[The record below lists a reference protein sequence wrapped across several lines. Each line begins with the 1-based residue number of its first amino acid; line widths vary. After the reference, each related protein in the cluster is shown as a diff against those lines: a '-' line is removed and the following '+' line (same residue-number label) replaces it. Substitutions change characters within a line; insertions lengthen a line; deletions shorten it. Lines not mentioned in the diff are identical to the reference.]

1 MKSLDNIK
9 LVAFD
14 FDDTLCIHTEHKWN
28 ALMEE
33 DYISR
38 IIRNEEFSYGG
49 QKNIQMQELINECK
63 DLGIEL
69 VLLSHTECAKGA
81 ALKVQWVK
89 NNYGV
94 EMENLCV
101 GQREKKLYYLK
112 EYARMRHITYS
123 EAMLLDDHPC
133 TVSEFANAGFMVA
146 TPMEVVNYVNAD
158 NADFTIEQTHDADD
172 KNCNN
177 VKKLFIS
184 QPMVGK
190 SREEIMAE
198 REEAVAAAENL
209 LNEKVQIID
218 SIISSAPKDA
228 TPLWYLGKSL
238 ELLSTA
244 DIAYFTKG
252 WYDARGCRIEHDCAR
267 PTGFQY
273 WNSRRENNM
282 NLLEHYIKEVHSVVD
297 ITDEFTKQCGYIP
310 KEAFLEVDLT
320 YNCYGVEKREKV
332 SFWKSN
338 FENAKEAGYFLA

>member
-38 IIRNEEFSYGG
+38 IIRNEDFSYGG

-101 GQREKKLYYLK
+101 GQREKKLDYLK
-112 EYARMRHITYS
+112 GYAQVRHITYS
-123 EAMLLDDHPC
+123 EAMLIDDHPY

-146 TPMEVVNYVNAD
+146 IPMEVVNYINTSNTDIAIKQ
-158 NADFTIEQTHDADD
+158 AHDTND
-172 KNCNN
+172 KNYNN

-184 QPMVGK
+184 QPMAGK
-190 SREEIMAE
+190 SNEEI
-198 REEAVAAAENL
+198 
-209 LNEKVQIID
+209 I
-218 SIISSAPKDA
+218 
-228 TPLWYLGKSL
+228 
-238 ELLSTA
+238 
-244 DIAYFTKG
+244 
-252 WYDARGCRIEHDCAR
+252 
-267 PTGFQY
+267 
-273 WNSRRENNM
+273 
-282 NLLEHYIKEVHSVVD
+282 
-297 ITDEFTKQCGYIP
+297 
-310 KEAFLEVDLT
+310 
-320 YNCYGVEKREKV
+320 VEQH
-332 SFWKSN
+332 
-338 FENAKEAGYFLA
+338 